1 MKMHGSVTINGRA
14 YSSGDE
20 VPGTFIY
27 PFFLIH
33 MLAFGL
39 SGFFLAY
46 SGDVPVEFLYMH
58 GGIAILVYLVFY
70 VVIFGRDQVEWMFIN
85 AGLGIVGIVSQI
97 DWILSLFGKHVG
109 DFPWYVHVIPTLY
122 WILYT
127 FLIRHALLD
136 LTGARDDPDKERR
149 VNYGYIGV
157 SLGLYGA
164 AHLLG
169 F

>member
-14 YSSGDE
+14 YQAGDE
-20 VPGTFIY
+20 VSGSFIY
-27 PFFLIH
+27 PFFLVH

-46 SGDVPVEFLYMH
+46 SGDVPVFFLYMH
-58 GGIAILVYLVFY
+58 GGIAILVYLIFY
-70 VVIFGRDQVEWMFIN
+70 LVIFGRDQVEWMFIN
-85 AGLGIVGIVSQI
+85 AGLGIFGIVSQLNF
-97 DWILSLFGKHVG
+97 ILGLFGKHVG
-109 DFPWYVHVIPTLY
+109 DFPWYVHVIPALY

-136 LTGARDDPDKERR
+136 MTGAREDPDKERR
-149 VNYGYIGV
+149 INFGYIGV
-157 SLGLYGA
+157 SLAAYGLAGV
-164 AHLLG
+164 LG